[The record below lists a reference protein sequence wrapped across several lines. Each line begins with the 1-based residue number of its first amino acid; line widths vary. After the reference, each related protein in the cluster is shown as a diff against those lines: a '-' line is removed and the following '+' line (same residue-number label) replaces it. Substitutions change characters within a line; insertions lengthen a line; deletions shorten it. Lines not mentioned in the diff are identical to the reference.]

1 MNRMFVRGMALDK
14 LLIAVM
20 AVSVF
25 STAIWNYQM
34 KNSDSWAD
42 PLIDSRA
49 EEQIKGALDDIK
61 YHLTLAGYE
70 YNSDGEY
77 IVINSN
83 GESDSLTICH
93 KKNKVEYYIDS
104 KGNLIRRIESAEKL
118 MAENVSS
125 LKHLEVGPNTIVVTI
140 TRAPYTHEKED
151 EIETFSKSYSVV
163 VEMNRLL

>member
-1 MNRMFVRGMALDK
+1 MFARGMALDK

-25 STAIWNYQM
+25 STAIWNYQV

-42 PLIDSRA
+42 PLVDSRA
-49 EEQIKGALDDIK
+49 EERIKWALDDIK

-77 IVINSN
+77 PAISGS
-83 GESDSLTICH
+83 GESDSFIICH
-93 KKNKVEYYIDS
+93 KGNNVEYFIDS
-104 KGNLIRRIESAEKL
+104 ESNLIRSIESADKV

-125 LKHLEVGPNTIVVTI
+125 LKYLEVGPNTIVVTI
-140 TRAPYTHEKED
+140 TRAPYTHEREN